1 MGVLKMHDKLR
12 THVEELFYSAPK
24 TRKVNELKEEILANL
39 IDRYNDFIDAGK
51 SEIEAFN
58 NAISGIG
65 DVEELIITLNENNVF
80 DYAKMEKE
88 RQKFA
93 FMISISVA
101 LYVISVTFVILFDT
115 LGLNTNIAAC
125 IMLLIDAFATGLII
139 YSMMTRPKYIKKDD
153 TMVEDFK
160 EWKHQTSDKEIMV
173 KSIKSIYWPIVISLY
188 LLVSFV
194 FGLWA
199 YSWIIFIIGIAVF
212 NIIKLVFELKEN

>member
-1 MGVLKMHDKLR
+1 MYDKLR

-24 TRKVNELKEEILANL
+24 TRKANELKEEILANL
-39 IDRYNDFIDAGK
+39 IDRYKDFIDSGK
-51 SEIEAFN
+51 SEAEAFN

-65 DVEELIITLNENNVF
+65 DVDELINALNENNVF
-80 DYAKMEKE
+80 DYEKIE
-88 RQKFA
+88 KQRKKFA
-93 FMISISVA
+93 LMISISVA
-101 LYVISVTFVILFDT
+101 LYVISVTVVILFDT
-115 LGLNTNIAAC
+115 VGLNTNIAAC
-125 IMLLIDAFATGLII
+125 IMLLIDAFATGLLI
-139 YSMMTRPKYIKKDD
+139 YSMMTRPKYVKKDD

-160 EWKHQTSDKEIMV
+160 EWKHQTSDKQIML
-173 KSIKSIYWPIVISLY
+173 KSIKSIYWPIITSLY